1 MFLSIVIPIYNDE
14 KFLNECLDSCLDQN
28 ISEEEYEII
37 CVDDGSTDRTPE
49 MLKEYEKEHRNIH
62 VITKEHGRGS
72 GRTVGLGFA
81 KGEYVWF
88 VDHDDIVAPGAV
100 DDLQAIVKANPGC
113 DRVAFP
119 CYEFF
124 NALTPDEAEKLR
136 NGTLCSN
143 DRDAYQD
150 LATWASIIRIS
161 FLKEHDILPR
171 SKRIDVAAKFW
182 VIENYNP
189 WSGDTIFLD
198 ECLDKGIQSIRIT
211 GRPLYHYRRHENT
224 ETMSME
230 PAMVQRRITGK
241 LHTGLLWA
249 YLAYGHRRTYD
260 DERAKSG
267 RASQETADKAVEQVQ
282 RTVSY
287 FMKLPSKQWRIGF
300 KKMVE
305 KDIFF
310 PHMPEE
316 YPLSFRTYWRRC
328 TKKERLLPS
337 TAAYYYSIT
346 KRGARWSRILSWPI
360 RFLNSLHGYSQRKQ
374 QRKITGLK
382 ARGLGSAQN

>member
-14 KFLNECLDSCLDQN
+14 KYLEDCLDSCLDQN
-28 ISEEEYEII
+28 ISKDEFEII

-49 MLKEYEKEHRNIH
+49 MLREYEKIHSNIH
-62 VITKEHGRGS
+62 VILKAHGGIG
-72 GRTVGLGFA
+72 GRSVGFA
-81 KGEYVWF
+81 QAQGDYLWF

-100 DDLQAIVKANPGC
+100 DDLFAIVKANPGC

-124 NALTPDEAEKLR
+124 NSLTTEEAEKLR
-136 NGTLCSN
+136 TGNLCSN

-161 FLKEHDILPR
+161 FLKDHDILPR
-171 SKRIDVAAKFW
+171 SKRIDEAADFW
-182 VIENYNP
+182 GIKDFRI

-198 ECLDKGIQSIRIT
+198 ECLDKGIRSIRIK

-230 PAMVQRRITGK
+230 PAMVQRRIIGK
-241 LHTGLLWA
+241 LNTGLLWA
-249 YLAYGHRRTYD
+249 YLAYGHRRAYD
-260 DERAKSG
+260 EERAESG
-267 RASQETADKAVEQVQ
+267 RASQETANKAIEQVQ

-287 FMKLPSKQWRIGF
+287 LMKLPARQWRIGF
-300 KKMVE
+300 GKMVE

-310 PHMPEE
+310 SRMPGE
-316 YPLSFRTYWRRC
+316 YPLSFRTYWHRC
-328 TKKERLLPS
+328 TMKERLLPS
-337 TAAYYYSIT
+337 TVANY
-346 KRGARWSRILSWPI
+346 
-360 RFLNSLHGYSQRKQ
+360 
-374 QRKITGLK
+374 
-382 ARGLGSAQN
+382 